1 MRKPQ
6 KTDKGGKALA
16 LLAWGQFAGALLAVA
31 LGVHYDSIEREPG
44 FLVLA
49 GLGVLGGP
57 AFVGAWRLAHGI
69 GGGGHKECDHHD
81 DQGGGKHG
89 DGG

>member
-6 KTDKGGKALA
+6 KTDKGSRVLA
-16 LLAWGQFAGALLAVA
+16 LLGWSQFVAAIAAVL

-57 AFVGAWRLAHGI
+57 AFWGAWKLAHGI
-69 GGGGHKECDHHD
+69 GTN
-81 DQGGGKHG
+81 QGGDRGDG